1 MGESFGVGIVGCGY
15 VGLVTGACLAHL
27 GHRVVCIDRDE
38 GRISALKAA
47 RMPFY
52 EPGLE
57 ELVSRSLQQQR
68 LFFADPGSLVRLVG
82 EAEVIFI
89 AVDTSQGEDGSAD
102 LSNVAD
108 VARSIGRAL
117 ARPEAPCRERP
128 LVVVNKS
135 TVPTGSGNYV
145 SMLVREGLEEAG
157 SGEANFLVASNPE
170 FLREG
175 SAIYDSLFPDR
186 IVVGSESR
194 EALATLRALY
204 EPLIEQSFATEL
216 DPRPKVAV
224 PFVATDLA
232 SAEMIKY
239 ASNAFLATKVSFIN
253 EIANLCELVGADVTE
268 VAYGIGLDERI
279 GARFLSAGIGWG
291 GSCLPK
297 DVSALRAVANEHDY
311 EPVLLEATVAVNE
324 RQKKRL
330 IGKLQ
335 RELHTL
341 KGKRIALLGLSFKP
355 NTDDLREAP
364 SLQIART
371 LSSLGAW
378 VVGYDPVA
386 GKKAAARRLSS
397 LKVVFDP
404 YDALSGAHAAV
415 VVTEWEEIRTLDLK
429 RAAALMETPKVL
441 VDGRNVLDLGEVR
454 AAGIRYRSFG
464 QV

>member
-1 MGESFGVGIVGCGY
+1 
-15 VGLVTGACLAHL
+15 
-27 GHRVVCIDRDE
+27 
-38 GRISALKAA
+38 
-47 RMPFY
+47 
-52 EPGLE
+52 
-57 ELVSRSLQQQR
+57 
-68 LFFADPGSLVRLVG
+68 
-82 EAEVIFI
+82 
-89 AVDTSQGEDGSAD
+89 
-102 LSNVAD
+102 
-108 VARSIGRAL
+108 
-117 ARPEAPCRERP
+117 
-128 LVVVNKS
+128 
-135 TVPTGSGNYV
+135 
-145 SMLVREGLEEAG
+145 MLVREGLEEAG

-194 EALATLRALY
+194 EALDTLRALY

-224 PFVATDLA
+224 PFVTTDLA

-253 EIANLCELVGADVTE
+253 EVANLCELVGADVTE

-297 DVSALRAVANEHDY
+297 DVSALRAVAKEYGY
-311 EPVLLEATVAVNE
+311 EPVLLEATVTVNE
-324 RQKKRL
+324 RQQKRV

-364 SLQIART
+364 SLQIAHT
-371 LSSLGAW
+371 LSSLGAR

-386 GKKAAARRLSS
+386 GKKAVAKKLPS

-404 YDALSGAHAAV
+404 YDALSGARAAV

-429 RAAALMETPKVL
+429 RAAALMEAPKVL
-441 VDGRNVLDLGEVR
+441 VDGRNVLDLREVR